1 MGALNTL
8 PGTAS
13 RLFAAEHANLRAAF
27 TALVADGDHEAALRL
42 AVVLEEFWGEF
53 SAAPDGLQRFRRIT
67 AAAQAVPNPSPTL
80 QSWSARAYAG
90 LAVFTGPRGRRPRG
104 ESRPGRR
111 GHERSPRA
119 PAISGTPPPRCTTRQ
134 PTRTFGRVDPGG
146 RPFAAQALASY
157 RRLGDAP
164 GTLRALEPYG
174 HISCCKGSTP
184 PAGRRWKK
192 GCASPAGAEMRAR
205 WPASSTEL
213 GSVVAHAGDAE
224 RARRHFEEADG
235 DPAPSGQREPG
246 DVARR
251 GGMLAC
257 ARGDAAAAGALLREA
272 VAVMAALVYTM
283 PLTLAVVALLVIVV
297 TSYQQTIRAYPKGGG
312 SYIVAS
318 ENLGTVPGLVAGASI
333 LTDYVLTVAV
343 SVSAGVAALTSA
355 FPALYENRVW
365 FAVAAVA
372 VIAWGNLRGVRES
385 GTLFAAPVYLYL
397 GSVLGL
403 LAFGF
408 FRFATGDAP
417 AYTPPPDDPAHSH
430 GVQALGL
437 FLILRAFSSGAVG
450 LTGTEAVA
458 DGVGAFKRPEARNA
472 RIVLLIMA
480 TCFVTVFVGISFLA
494 SWLHI
499 VPDPAE
505 AETVNGQLTRTLVG
519 IGPYYYLVQFAT
531 ALLLV
536 LAANTAFADFPR
548 LAFFMA
554 RDKFLP
560 SHFAFRGER
569 LAFSNG
575 ITVLATVAALLIV
588 FFQGSVTALIPLYT
602 VGVFIAF
609 TLSQAGIAV
618 RFWRLREPRWP
629 WRIAVSGTGA
639 VITAGV
645 AIVVAVTKFA
655 LGAWVVLVLIPLL
668 VLLLLGIRRH
678 YSIARDQLAVTEQ
691 DLRTRPDLDPHQ
703 LQHVVVIPVADL
715 NRAAVRAVAYARS
728 LTGQLEDGPAPAG
741 GDGALGQAQAHLVAV
756 HVTDNIEEGE
766 ALKDRWDRSG
776 LGVDLV
782 ILESPYRAL
791 TGPLL
796 AYINALERQ
805 QPEVTSVVT
814 VLLPEYIPAHWWEHV
829 LHTQTALRLK
839 GALLFRP
846 RTAVA
851 SVPYHLDD

>member
-1 MGALNTL
+1 VV
-8 PGTAS
+8 GT
-13 RLFAAEHANLRAAF
+13 E
-27 TALVADGDHEAALRL
+27 
-42 AVVLEEFWGEF
+42 GE
-53 SAAPDGLQRFRRIT
+53 RT
-67 AAAQAVPNPSPTL
+67 V
-80 QSWSARAYAG
+80 
-90 LAVFTGPRGRRPRG
+90 
-104 ESRPGRR
+104 RR
-111 GHERSPRA
+111 G
-119 PAISGTPPPRCTTRQ
+119 G
-134 PTRTFGRVDPGG
+134 
-146 RPFAAQALASY
+146 
-157 RRLGDAP
+157 
-164 GTLRALEPYG
+164 
-174 HISCCKGSTP
+174 
-184 PAGRRWKK
+184 
-192 GCASPAGAEMRAR
+192 
-205 WPASSTEL
+205 
-213 GSVVAHAGDAE
+213 HAGDRAVRIVRPRLPGLRATAPGYVLVEQEPEAKGAFE
-224 RARRHFEEADG
+224 RQLRRLRRLLIGAPIPTEREQHERLSRTQGLAAFGSDNISSSAYATEELM
-235 DPAPSGQREPG
+235 R
-246 DVARR
+246 V
-251 GGMLAC
+251 L
-257 ARGDAAAAGALLREA
+257 A
-272 VAVMAALVYTM
+272 VAGVAALALTM

-297 TSYQQTIRAYPKGGG
+297 TSYQQTIRAYPRGGG

-355 FPALYENRVW
+355 FPALYVNRVW

-397 GSVLGL
+397 GSILGL

-430 GVQALGL
+430 GVQVLGL
-437 FLILRAFSSGAVG
+437 FLILRAFASGAVG

-458 DGVGAFKRPEARNA
+458 DGVGAFKPPEARNA

-494 SWLHI
+494 GWLHI

-505 AETVNGQLTRTLVG
+505 VETVNSQLTRTLVG

-618 RFWRLREPRWP
+618 RFWRLREPGWT
-629 WRIAVSGTGA
+629 WRISVSGTGA

-728 LTGQLEDGPAPAG
+728 LTGQVEDGPAPAG
-741 GDGALGQAQAHLVAV
+741 GDGALGQAPQAHLVAV
-756 HVTDNIEEGE
+756 HVTDTIEEGE

-846 RTAVA
+846 RTAVL
-851 SVPYHLDD
+851 SVPYHLAD

>member
-1 MGALNTL
+1 MPAEAPAEGNGE
-8 PGTAS
+8 PPRRRQGRIVVGT
-13 RLFAAEHANLRAAF
+13 E
-27 TALVADGDHEAALRL
+27 
-42 AVVLEEFWGEF
+42 GE
-53 SAAPDGLQRFRRIT
+53 RT
-67 AAAQAVPNPSPTL
+67 V
-80 QSWSARAYAG
+80 
-90 LAVFTGPRGRRPRG
+90 
-104 ESRPGRR
+104 RR
-111 GHERSPRA
+111 G
-119 PAISGTPPPRCTTRQ
+119 G
-134 PTRTFGRVDPGG
+134 
-146 RPFAAQALASY
+146 
-157 RRLGDAP
+157 
-164 GTLRALEPYG
+164 
-174 HISCCKGSTP
+174 
-184 PAGRRWKK
+184 
-192 GCASPAGAEMRAR
+192 
-205 WPASSTEL
+205 
-213 GSVVAHAGDAE
+213 HAGDRAVRIVRPRLPGLRATAPGYILVEQEPEAKGAFE
-224 RARRHFEEADG
+224 RQLRRLRRLLIGAPIATEREQHERLSRTQGLAAFGSDNISSSAYATEELM
-235 DPAPSGQREPG
+235 R
-246 DVARR
+246 V
-251 GGMLAC
+251 LAL
-257 ARGDAAAAGALLREA
+257 AG
-272 VAVMAALVYTM
+272 VAALALTM

-343 SVSAGVAALTSA
+343 SVSAGMAALASA

-397 GSVLGL
+397 GSVFGL
-403 LAFGF
+403 LAFGL
-408 FRFATGDAP
+408 FRFATGDVP
-417 AYTPPPDDPAHSH
+417 AYTPPPDDPAHAH
-430 GVQALGL
+430 GVQVLGL

-458 DGVGAFKRPEARNA
+458 DGVGAFKPPEARNA
-472 RIVLLIMA
+472 RVVLLTMA
-480 TCFVTVFVGISFLA
+480 TCFIAVFVGISFLA
-494 SWLHI
+494 SWIGI

-505 AETVNGQLTRTLVG
+505 TETVNSQLTRALVG

-588 FFQGSVTALIPLYT
+588 VFQGSVMALTPLYT
-602 VGVFIAF
+602 VGVFVAF

-618 RFWRLREPRWP
+618 RFWRLREPGWA

-678 YSIARDQLAVTEQ
+678 YSIARDQLAVTEE
-691 DLRTRPDLDPHQ
+691 DLRTRPDLDPQQ

-728 LTGQLEDGPAPAG
+728 LTGQVDDGPAPGG
-741 GDGALGQAQAHLVAV
+741 GDGALGQAPQAHLVAV

-846 RTAVA
+846 RTAVL
-851 SVPYHLDD
+851 SVPYHLAD

>member
-1 MGALNTL
+1 MRVLA
-8 PGTAS
+8 
-13 RLFAAEHANLRAAF
+13 
-27 TALVADGDHEAALRL
+27 VAGVAAL
-42 AVVLEEFWGEF
+42 
-53 SAAPDGLQRFRRIT
+53 
-67 AAAQAVPNPSPTL
+67 
-80 QSWSARAYAG
+80 
-90 LAVFTGPRGRRPRG
+90 
-104 ESRPGRR
+104 
-111 GHERSPRA
+111 
-119 PAISGTPPPRCTTRQ
+119 
-134 PTRTFGRVDPGG
+134 
-146 RPFAAQALASY
+146 AL
-157 RRLGDAP
+157 
-164 GTLRALEPYG
+164 
-174 HISCCKGSTP
+174 
-184 PAGRRWKK
+184 
-192 GCASPAGAEMRAR
+192 
-205 WPASSTEL
+205 
-213 GSVVAHAGDAE
+213 
-224 RARRHFEEADG
+224 
-235 DPAPSGQREPG
+235 
-246 DVARR
+246 
-251 GGMLAC
+251 
-257 ARGDAAAAGALLREA
+257 
-272 VAVMAALVYTM
+272 TM

-318 ENLGTVPGLVAGASI
+318 ENLGTIPGLVAGASI

-397 GSVLGL
+397 GSILGL
-403 LAFGF
+403 LAFGL
-408 FRFATGDAP
+408 FRFVTGDVP

-458 DGVGAFKRPEARNA
+458 DGVGAFKRPGGPQRPHRPADHGH
-472 RIVLLIMA
+472 LLRDRLRRDQLP
-480 TCFVTVFVGISFLA
+480 GQLA
-494 SWLHI
+494 GI

-505 AETVNGQLTRTLVG
+505 AETVNSQLTRALVG

-618 RFWRLREPRWP
+618 RFWRLREPGWA

-678 YSIARDQLAVTEQ
+678 YSIARDQLAVTEE

-703 LQHVVVIPVADL
+703 LQHVVVIPVGDL

-728 LTGQLEDGPAPAG
+728 LTGQVDDGPAPAG
-741 GDGALGQAQAHLVAV
+741 ETGRWGRRRRTHLVAV
-756 HVTDNIEEGE
+756 HVTDDIEEGE
-766 ALKDRWDRSG
+766 ALKERWDRSG

-791 TGPLL
+791 AGPLL

-814 VLLPEYIPAHWWEHV
+814 VLLPEYLPAHWWEHV

-846 RTAVA
+846 RTAVL
-851 SVPYHLDD
+851 SVPYHLAD